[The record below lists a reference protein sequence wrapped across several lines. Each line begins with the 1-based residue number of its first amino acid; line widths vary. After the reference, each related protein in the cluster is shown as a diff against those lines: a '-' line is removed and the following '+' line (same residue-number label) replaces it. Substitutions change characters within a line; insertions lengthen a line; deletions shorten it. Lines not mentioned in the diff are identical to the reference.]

1 MLTAGDPGAA
11 SISTMDALTGLGLAS
26 SAGLN
31 AWIPLLVLGLL
42 DRYTQFVDLG
52 PNFAWLSN
60 GWVLIIFAVL
70 LALEVVADKVPA
82 IDSVNDVIQTVVRPT
97 SGGIVFGSSMTSD
110 IAGLTLGG
118 QTATVTDPE
127 QFVSSGTWVP
137 IVIGVLLAL
146 LVHGVKAL
154 TRPVANTVSAGTAAP
169 VLSTAEDGAAVL
181 LSVVAVFLPVLVLLG
196 LVGLAIGAWW
206 LLRRRRRTGPPVY
219 SV

>member
-1 MLTAGDPGAA
+1 
-11 SISTMDALTGLGLAS
+11 MDALTGLGLAS

>member
-11 SISTMDALTGLGLAS
+11 SISTMDALTGPGLAS

-42 DRYTQFVDLG
+42 DRYSQFVDLG

-206 LLRRRRRTGPPVY
+206 LLRRPRRTGPPVY

>member
-1 MLTAGDPGAA
+1 
-11 SISTMDALTGLGLAS
+11 MDVLTGLGLSS

-42 DRYTQFVDLG
+42 DRYTEFVDLG

-60 GWVLIIFAVL
+60 GWVLAIFAVL

-118 QTATVTDPE
+118 ETATVTDPE
-127 QFVSSGTWVP
+127 QFVTSGTWVP
-137 IVIGVLLAL
+137 IVIGVVLAL
-146 LVHGVKAL
+146 VVHGVKAL
-154 TRPVANTVSAGTAAP
+154 TRPVANTASAGAAAP
-169 VLSTAEDGAAVL
+169 VLSTAEDVVAVVMSL
-181 LSVVAVFLPVLVLLG
+181 LAVFLPILVLLG
-196 LVGLAIGAWW
+196 LIGLVFGTWW
-206 LLRRRRRTGPPVY
+206 LLRRRRPSGPPVY
-219 SV
+219 AA

>member
-1 MLTAGDPGAA
+1 
-11 SISTMDALTGLGLAS
+11 MDVLTGLGLSS

-42 DRYTQFVDLG
+42 DRYTEFVDLG

-60 GWVLIIFAVL
+60 GWVLAIFAVL

-118 QTATVTDPE
+118 ETATVTDPE
-127 QFVSSGTWVP
+127 QFVTSGTWVP
-137 IVIGVLLAL
+137 IVIGVVLAL
-146 LVHGVKAL
+146 VVHGVKAL
-154 TRPVANTVSAGTAAP
+154 TRPVANTASAGAAAP
-169 VLSTAEDGAAVL
+169 VLSTAEDVVAVVMSL
-181 LSVVAVFLPVLVLLG
+181 LAVFLPILVLLG
-196 LVGLAIGAWW
+196 LVGLVFGAWW
-206 LLRRRRRTGPPVY
+206 LLRRRRPSGPPVY
-219 SV
+219 AA

>member
-1 MLTAGDPGAA
+1 
-11 SISTMDALTGLGLAS
+11 MDALTGLGLAS

-52 PNFAWLSN
+52 PHFAWLSN

-82 IDSVNDVIQTVVRPT
+82 IDSMNDVVQTVIRPT
-97 SGGIVFGSSMTSD
+97 SGGIVFGSSMTSE
-110 IAGLTLGG
+110 IAGLTVGG

-146 LVHGVKAL
+146 VVHGIKAF
-154 TRPVANTVSAGTAAP
+154 TRPVANTASAGVAAP
-169 VLSTAEDGAAVL
+169 VLSTAEDGAAVV
-181 LSVVAVFLPVLVLLG
+181 LSVVAVFVPLLVLLLL
-196 LVGLAIGAWW
+196 LVLAWVAWR
-206 LLRRRRRTGPPVY
+206 LLRQRRSARPVY

>member
-1 MLTAGDPGAA
+1 
-11 SISTMDALTGLGLAS
+11 MDVLTGLGLSS

-42 DRYTQFVDLG
+42 DRYTEFVDLG

-60 GWVLIIFAVL
+60 GWVLAIFAVL

-118 QTATVTDPE
+118 ETATVTDPE
-127 QFVSSGTWVP
+127 QFVTSGTWVP
-137 IVIGVLLAL
+137 IVIGVVLAL
-146 LVHGVKAL
+146 VVHGVKAL
-154 TRPVANTVSAGTAAP
+154 TRPVANTASAGAAAP
-169 VLSTAEDGAAVL
+169 VLSTAEDVVAVVISL
-181 LSVVAVFLPVLVLLG
+181 LAVFLPILVLLG
-196 LVGLAIGAWW
+196 LIGLVFGTWW
-206 LLRRRRRTGPPVY
+206 LLRRRRPSGPPVY
-219 SV
+219 AA

>member
-1 MLTAGDPGAA
+1 
-11 SISTMDALTGLGLAS
+11 MDALTGLGLAS

-196 LVGLAIGAWW
+196 LVGLTIGAWW
-206 LLRRRRRTGPPVY
+206 LLRRRTGPPVY

>member
-11 SISTMDALTGLGLAS
+11 SIGTMDALTGLGLAS

>member
-1 MLTAGDPGAA
+1 
-11 SISTMDALTGLGLAS
+11 MDALTGLGLAS

-60 GWVLIIFAVL
+60 GWVLIIFAIL

-82 IDSVNDVIQTVVRPT
+82 IDSVNDVLQTVIRPT

-110 IAGLTLGG
+110 IAGLTFGG

-127 QFVSSGTWVP
+127 EFVTSGTWVP
-137 IVIGVLLAL
+137 IVIGVVLAL
-146 LVHGVKAL
+146 VVHGVKAL
-154 TRPVANTVSAGTAAP
+154 TRPVANTVSAGAAAP
-169 VLSTAEDGAAVL
+169 ALSTAEDGAAVILSL
-181 LSVVAVFLPVLVLLG
+181 LAVFLPVLVLLG
-196 LVGLAIGAWW
+196 LLGLVCGAWW

>member
-1 MLTAGDPGAA
+1 
-11 SISTMDALTGLGLAS
+11 MDVLTGLGLSS

-42 DRYTQFVDLG
+42 DRYTEFVDLG

-60 GWVLIIFAVL
+60 GWVLAIFAVL

-118 QTATVTDPE
+118 ETATVTDPE
-127 QFVSSGTWVP
+127 QFVTSGTWVP
-137 IVIGVLLAL
+137 IVIGVVLAL
-146 LVHGVKAL
+146 VVHGVKAL
-154 TRPVANTVSAGTAAP
+154 TRPVANTASAGAAAP
-169 VLSTAEDGAAVL
+169 VLSTAEDVVAVVISL
-181 LSVVAVFLPVLVLLG
+181 LAVFLPILVLLG
-196 LVGLAIGAWW
+196 LVGLVFGTWW
-206 LLRRRRRTGPPVY
+206 LLRRRRPSGPPVY
-219 SV
+219 AA

>member
-127 QFVSSGTWVP
+127 QFLSSGTWVP

>member
-1 MLTAGDPGAA
+1 
-11 SISTMDALTGLGLAS
+11 MDVLTGLGLSS

-42 DRYTQFVDLG
+42 DRYTEFVDLG

-60 GWVLIIFAVL
+60 GWVLAIFAVL

-118 QTATVTDPE
+118 ETATVTDPE
-127 QFVSSGTWVP
+127 QFVTSGTWVP
-137 IVIGVLLAL
+137 IVIGVVLAL
-146 LVHGVKAL
+146 VVHGVKAL
-154 TRPVANTVSAGTAAP
+154 TRPVANTASAGAAAP
-169 VLSTAEDGAAVL
+169 VLSTAEDVVAAVMSL
-181 LSVVAVFLPVLVLLG
+181 LAVFLPILVLLG
-196 LVGLAIGAWW
+196 LVGLVFGAWW
-206 LLRRRRRTGPPVY
+206 LLRRRRPSGPPVY
-219 SV
+219 AA

>member
-1 MLTAGDPGAA
+1 MVGDPGAA

-52 PNFAWLSN
+52 PNFEWLSN
-60 GWVLIIFAVL
+60 GWVLLIFAVL

-118 QTATVTDPE
+118 ETATVTDPE

-146 LVHGVKAL
+146 VVHGVKAL

-181 LSVVAVFLPVLVLLG
+181 LSVAAIFLPVLVLLG

-206 LLRRRRRTGPPVY
+206 LLRRRRTGPPVY